1 MPNPELKLFIPVE
14 AAATDQEFEKGP
26 GGETNLALDSN
37 DSYELKFNQNGTIRT
52 LATLT
57 GTQTFTN
64 KTLTAP
70 TLTAVAITGT
80 STIGNGMTITTPVI
94 NNPAITG
101 PAPVAFSSGTS
112 LALTQALHANRVVFV
127 TDLAA
132 AYTLPLATGTGD
144 KYTIILGATITGAST
159 IKVANASDTFVGLA
173 ILHQDGGDTA
183 LFFEA
188 AATDDTVDLLG
199 TANSTGGVIGSIYE
213 FWDVASGK
221 WAVRI
226 HANAG
231 GTEATPFSATV

>member
-1 MPNPELKLFIPVE
+1 MANPELKLHVPVE
-14 AAATDQEFEKGP
+14 AAGTDQEFEKGP

-52 LATLT
+52 LATLS

-64 KTLTAP
+64 KTLTSP
-70 TLTAVAITGT
+70 TLTTP
-80 STIGNGMTITTPVI
+80 TIT
-94 NNPAITG
+94 NPAITG
-101 PAPVAFSSGTS
+101 VAPVAFASGTS
-112 LALTQALHANRVVFV
+112 LALTAALHANRVVWV
-127 TDLAA
+127 TDVAA

-159 IKVANASDTFVGLA
+159 IKVANASDTFVGTAVLF
-173 ILHQDGGDTA
+173 QDSADTVVA
-183 LFFEA
+183 FAA

-199 TANSTGGVIGSIYE
+199 TANSTGGMIGAVYE

-226 HANAG
+226 VSDAG

>member
-1 MPNPELKLFIPVE
+1 MSVRGLYRGATVKGYATPTNCPIYVDADDNIVKSIP
-14 AAATDQEFEKGP
+14 AG
-26 GGETNLALDSN
+26 S
-37 DSYELKFNQNGTIRT
+37 GTT
-52 LATLT
+52 EVQLVDASS
-57 GTQTFTN
+57 TQTLTN

-70 TLTAVAITGT
+70 TITAPVISGAATIATGA
-80 STIGNGMTITTPVI
+80 TIT
-94 NNPAITG
+94 NPTIIG
-101 PAPVAFSSGTS
+101 PTPVAFTSGAS

-127 TDLAA
+127 TDVAA

-159 IKVANASDTFVGLA
+159 IKVANASDTFVGVAVLF
-173 ILHQDGGDTA
+173 QDGGDTTVSFA
-183 LFFEA
+183 A

-199 TANSTGGVIGSIYE
+199 TANSTGGLIGSVYE

-226 HANAG
+226 IADAG

>member
-14 AAATDQEFEKGP
+14 AAGTDQEFEKGP
-26 GGETNLALDSN
+26 GGEANLALDSN
-37 DSYELKFNQNGTIRT
+37 DSYELKFNQNGTIRA

-57 GTQTFTN
+57 GTQTLTN
-64 KTLTAP
+64 KILTSP
-70 TLTAVAITGT
+70 
-80 STIGNGMTITTPVI
+80 TIT
-94 NNPAITG
+94 NPAITG
-101 PAPVAFSSGTS
+101 VTPVAFTSGTS

-127 TDLAA
+127 TDVAA

-159 IKVANASDTFVGLA
+159 IKVANASDTFVGTAVLF
-173 ILHQDGGDTA
+173 QDGADTTVSFA
-183 LFFEA
+183 A

-199 TANSTGGVIGSIYE
+199 TANSTGGMIGAVYE

-226 HANAG
+226 VSDAG

>member
-1 MPNPELKLFIPVE
+1 MPNPDGSKIVLPVLDLSST
-14 AAATDQEFEKGP
+14 ALRTGP
-26 GGETNLALDSN
+26 EGGDMALDSN
-37 DSYELKFNQNGTIRT
+37 DSRELKYNQSGTTRT
-52 LATLT
+52 VANLT
-57 GTQTFTN
+57 GTQTLTN

-70 TLTAVAITGT
+70 TLTSVAITGT

-101 PAPVAFSSGTS
+101 PAPVAFTSGTS
-112 LALTQALHANRVVFV
+112 LALTQALHANRVVYV
-127 TDLAA
+127 TDVAA

-159 IKVANASDTFVGLA
+159 IKVANASDTFVGTAVLF
-173 ILHQDGGDTA
+173 QDSADTVVA
-183 LFFEA
+183 FAA

-199 TANSTGGVIGSIYE
+199 TANSTGGIIGAVYE

-226 HANAG
+226 VSDAG